1 MENQVFIEKNNNS
14 RKSNGIQNQNEENEI
29 FIGKKSLPTNLK
41 DSQYKFIT
49 KKSFNERNKCKKNNS
64 DNFISNEGRWS
75 EEEHEKFLEGIILYG
90 TNWKKIRALVK
101 SRTSIQI
108 CSHAQKFFSK
118 MKTCKDEELGLD
130 FTSNSVCNIADM
142 VNQKKSINKNYNIIE
157 VFHRLK
163 TKINNDKNL
172 FYENSNKTKYIKENF
187 NSNDSIKLST
197 DANYTGILN
206 NLLKTNNQINNLNNT
221 LNLENA
227 LEYINKIYL
236 LNYYSNPYIDLF
248 ISNYLKSNSNIN
260 NLLLPLLNEQ
270 NDIINAV
277 NIINSLNNNKSINQ
291 INLLENH
298 IYNNEDNNISN
309 NNLILFNNN
318 NNFKNI

>member
-1 MENQVFIEKNNNS
+1 MSEEKEEAKNNFNIINC
-14 RKSNGIQNQNEENEI
+14 KKPQL
-29 FIGKKSLPTNLK
+29 KKSLDPDKMKVAENRV
-41 DSQYKFIT
+41 KFLT
-49 KKSFNERNKCKKNNS
+49 KKIGYFNVESLGKYSKKIKEKN
-64 DNFISNEGRWS
+64 ISKEGRWS
-75 EEEHEKFLEGIILYG
+75 KEEHEKFLEGIILYG

-101 SRTSIQI
+101 TRTSIQI

-130 FTSNSVCNIADM
+130 FTLNSVCNIADM
-142 VNQKKSINKNYNIIE
+142 VNQIKSVNKNYNIIE
-157 VFHRLK
+157 VLHRLK
-163 TKINNDKNL
+163 TKINYNKNL
-172 FYENSNKTKYIKENF
+172 FYENSNKTNIKENF
-187 NSNDSIKLST
+187 NNNDSTKLSI
-197 DANYTGILN
+197 DANYTGISN

-221 LNLENA
+221 LNLENV

-260 NLLLPLLNEQ
+260 NLLLPLLKEQ
-270 NDIINAV
+270 NEIINAI
-277 NIINSLNNNKSINQ
+277 NIINSLNNNKNINQ

-298 IYNNEDNNISN
+298 IYNNVDNNIFN